1 MTKHKRFLRQALSI
15 VASLVF
21 VCTGATV
28 LAQDV
33 PQGYQSDEALQKGM
47 IVRLSKKDE
56 GKVEAITQKESADMF
71 GIVVSLNDTPV
82 SLTRPGV
89 DQEVFIATT
98 GQYDVLVSSQ
108 NGPIETGDY
117 ITISSVRG
125 VGMKAA
131 QAQQLVIGKALKPFS
146 GKNGDVEGRTTITT
160 SLGERAVALGRVP
173 IEVTVAHNP
182 LYEKKEK
189 SGVPDFLSKAA
200 EVVTDRPVSALRIY
214 AGLAVLITSILI
226 AGGILYAGVRTG
238 MIAIG
243 RNPLAKR
250 TITKSLVQVVLTS
263 LIVVVSG
270 VFAVY
275 LLLRI

>member
-1 MTKHKRFLRQALSI
+1 MAKYKRLLRHTLVLAVALACTSGLA
-15 VASLVF
+15 AS
-21 VCTGATV
+21 
-28 LAQDV
+28 AQDV

-47 IVRLSKKDE
+47 IVRLSKKNQ
-56 GKVEAITQKESADMF
+56 GKVEAITQKEAADMF

-82 SLTRPGV
+82 SLTRPGAK
-89 DQEVFIATT
+89 QEVFVATT

-117 ITISSVRG
+117 ITISSIRG

-131 QAQQLVIGKALKPFS
+131 QAQQLVIGKAMKPFT
-146 GKNGDVEGRTTITT
+146 GKNGDVEGRTTI
-160 SLGERAVALGRVP
+160 SSNLGERSVALGRVP
-173 IEVTVAHNP
+173 IEVSVAHNP

-226 AGGILYAGVRTG
+226 AGGILYAGVRSG

-250 TITKSLVQVVLTS
+250 TITRSLIQVVLTS
-263 LIVVVSG
+263 LIVVVIG

>member
-1 MTKHKRFLRQALSI
+1 MAKHKRFLRPI
-15 VASLVF
+15 VAIAGVL
-21 VCTGATV
+21 VCTFAGTQV
-28 LAQDV
+28 FAQDV
-33 PQGYQSDEALQKGM
+33 PQGYQSAESLQKGM
-47 IVRLSKKDE
+47 IVRLSKKDQ

-82 SLTRPGV
+82 SLSRPGV
-89 DQEVFIATT
+89 KQEVFVATT
-98 GQYDVLVSSQ
+98 GQYDILVSNQ

-117 ITISSVRG
+117 ITVSSIRG

-131 QAQQLVIGKALKPFS
+131 QVQQLVIGKALKPFT
-146 GKNGDVEGRTTITT
+146 GKGGDIEGRTVINT
-160 SLGERAVALGRVP
+160 SLGERSVALGRVP
-173 IEVTVAHNP
+173 VEVTVAHNP
-182 LYEKKEK
+182 LYEKDDK

-214 AGLAVLITSILI
+214 AGLAVLLTSILI
-226 AGGILYAGVRTG
+226 AGGILYAGIRSG

-250 TITKSLVQVVLTS
+250 TIMRSLIQVVLTS
-263 LIVVVSG
+263 LIVVVAG